1 MPTIQ
6 QLVRKGRIKITK
18 KSKSAALQSSPQ
30 RRGVCTRVYTTTPKK
45 PNSAMR
51 KVARVR
57 LTNGNEVN
65 AYIPGEGHNLQ
76 EHSIVLVRGGRV
88 KSYSKSLMRKARAK
102 KRPLLPDPRF
112 GDPLVTRFV
121 NMMMLDGKKSVSYRI
136 FYDAI
141 DIISEKTGEG
151 NGLEL
156 WKEALNNVM
165 PHVEVRSKRVGG
177 ATFQIP
183 IQIRPD
189 RKVSVAMKWL
199 ISYSRKR
206 NEKAMANRLAAEVM
220 AAAKEEGAA
229 VKKRLDTHKMADA
242 NKAFAHFGRF

>member
-1 MPTIQ
+1 
-6 QLVRKGRIKITK
+6 
-18 KSKSAALQSSPQ
+18 
-30 RRGVCTRVYTTTPKK
+30 
-45 PNSAMR
+45 
-51 KVARVR
+51 
-57 LTNGNEVN
+57 
-65 AYIPGEGHNLQ
+65 
-76 EHSIVLVRGGRV
+76 
-88 KSYSKSLMRKARAK
+88 MRKARAK
-102 KRPLLPDPRF
+102 KRPLLPDPKF
-112 GDPLVTRFV
+112 GEPLVTRFV
-121 NMMMLDGKKSVSYRI
+121 NMMMLDGKKSTSYRI

-141 DIISEKTGEG
+141 DIVSEKTGEG

-183 IQIRPD
+183 VQIRPD
-189 RKVSVAMKWL
+189 RKISVAMKWL

-206 NEKAMANRLAAEVM
+206 NEKAMANRLAAEIM

-229 VKKRLDTHKMADA
+229 VKKRLDTHKMAEA